1 MKLPPRSLRS
11 LPPEGAQ
18 SVPFG
23 RPGGTDMSVTLSEAA
38 ARHVNR
44 YLTKRGK
51 GVGVRLGVKTTGCSG
66 LAYTLE
72 YVDALAPEDLV
83 FEEHG
88 VKVLVDPKS
97 LAYIEGTQLD
107 YVREGLNEGF
117 HFNNPNERD
126 KCGCGESFRV

>member
-1 MKLPPRSLRS
+1 
-11 LPPEGAQ
+11 
-18 SVPFG
+18 
-23 RPGGTDMSVTLSEAA
+23 MSVTVTEAA

-72 YVDALAPEDLV
+72 YVDELAPEDLV

-97 LAYIEGTQLD
+97 FAYIDGTQLD
-107 YVREGLNEGF
+107 FTREGLNEGF
-117 HFNNPNERD
+117 KFNNPNERD